1 MNTNAISLFAPIL
14 SYHFSYSEFITFL
27 SRSSLLS
34 QLNRVRGVKR
44 FNTTVELFHSDFIT
58 TLPSF
63 IYILLSYLSPWLVPL
78 VFFFFLSLP
87 VVAINVSA
95 AFKSIFLIFLLE
107 FSFLITVSI
116 FVAAGVAGIHSIIL
130 VANMLSWY
138 RWNTFICSH
147 PYAITK
153 FKHYDF
159 FFKEKCNCFSHDVV
173 TLDVGAW
180 RFDKRLHFSFESVF
194 YHDD

>member
-78 VFFFFLSLP
+78 VFFFLSLP

-153 FKHYDF
+153 FKHYGF
-159 FFKEKCNCFSHDVV
+159 FFKEKCNRFSHDVV